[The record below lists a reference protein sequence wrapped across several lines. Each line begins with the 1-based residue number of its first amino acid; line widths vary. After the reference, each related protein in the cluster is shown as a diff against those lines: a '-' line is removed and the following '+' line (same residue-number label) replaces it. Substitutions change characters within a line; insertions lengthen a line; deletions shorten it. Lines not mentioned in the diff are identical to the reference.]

1 MTATTARRT
10 TRLLLVAV
18 AAALFS
24 TLALATPADAS
35 VTGSRH
41 VLGCAQGR
49 VLANAGPVT
58 TDREE
63 EVYWVPVLYVYTA
76 TGWAI
81 VNDVPFAGWAKAG
94 AVGGR
99 TGTWW
104 DATTNNTVQFR
115 PFTVRSGY
123 YAVINYIW
131 TPSGGYTS
139 AISYTNGGSYY
150 CQV

>member
-1 MTATTARRT
+1 MTASRTAR
-10 TRLLLVAV
+10 LLIVAV
-18 AAALFS
+18 CAAVLG
-24 TLALATPADAS
+24 TLGLASPADAS

-41 VLGCAQGR
+41 ALGCAQGR
-49 VLANAGPVT
+49 VLANVGTVT

-63 EVYWVPVLYVYTA
+63 EVYWAPVLYVWTA
-76 TGWAI
+76 TGWAA

-115 PFTVRSGY
+115 PYNVRPGY
-123 YAVINYIW
+123 YAIVNYIW
-131 TPSGGYTS
+131 TPSGGYTMTV
-139 AISYTNGGSYY
+139 SYTTAGSYF
-150 CQV
+150 CQL